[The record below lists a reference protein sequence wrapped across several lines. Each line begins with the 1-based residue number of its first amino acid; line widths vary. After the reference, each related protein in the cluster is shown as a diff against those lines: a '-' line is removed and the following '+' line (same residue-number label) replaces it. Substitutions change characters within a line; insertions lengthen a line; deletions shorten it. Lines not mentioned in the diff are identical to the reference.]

1 MDKTRLVDLKKKIL
15 IRSSMLA
22 ISSLEEIL
30 GLNDYMS
37 ADEVLLEIIKK
48 ALREFEVTLPL
59 MLEMR
64 LNKGQ
69 MKTCY
74 NMDADYGWVGSR
86 RGWYEIKSNFTLF
99 LDCIIAEDQIVLVPV
114 STPLIRYPG
123 SWPTAGEYQHVT
135 DYRRPYVFLGDFW
148 DPYECFYL
156 KGICARPII
165 PDFSA
170 DKTFNSDSKK
180 GAIYW
185 LNVEEGAQGNYF
197 MDLCMVHV
205 LDFIR
210 QLKASVQLPN
220 SPLEILSHVDIAYQE
235 LRARCDN
242 YALQSSWYGQ
252 LVL

>member
-1 MDKTRLVDLKKKIL
+1 MDKFKLTDLKKQL
-15 IRSSMLA
+15 FIRSTLMSINGLD
-22 ISSLEEIL
+22 EIL
-30 GLNDYMS
+30 SLNDS
-37 ADEVLLEIIKK
+37 LSPDEILYEIIMRG
-48 ALREFEVTLPL
+48 LREFENTNPL
-59 MLEMR
+59 ILEMK
-64 LNKGQ
+64 LNRDQ
-69 MKTCY
+69 MGTCY
-74 NMDADYGWVGSR
+74 GMEGF
-86 RGWYEIKSNFTLF
+86 YEIKSNFTLF
-99 LDCIIAEDQIVLVPV
+99 LDCMIAEDQIVLVPV
-114 STPLIRYPG
+114 STPYIRFPG

-135 DYRRPYVFLGDFW
+135 DYRRPYVFLGDWW
-148 DPYECFYL
+148 DPYQCFYL
-156 KGICARPII
+156 KGICARPVI
-165 PDFSA
+165 PDFA
-170 DKTFNSDSKK
+170 EDKSFNPNSTK

-205 LDFIR
+205 LDYIR

>member
-48 ALREFEVTLPL
+48 ALREFEITLPL
-59 MLEMR
+59 MLEMK
-64 LNKGQ
+64 LNKNQ
-69 MKTCY
+69 LKTCY
-74 NMDADYGWVGSR
+74 HLGD
-86 RGWYEIKSNFTLF
+86 GWYEIKSNFTLF
-99 LDCIIAEDQIVLVPV
+99 LDCIISEDQIVLVPV
-114 STPLIRYPG
+114 SIPMIRWGY
-123 SWPTAGEYQHVT
+123 SWPTAGEYQYIV
-135 DYRRPYVFLGDFW
+135 DYNRPYAFLGNWW
-148 DPYECFYL
+148 DPYQCFYL
-156 KGICARPII
+156 KGICARPLI
-165 PDFSA
+165 PDFA
-170 DKTFNSDSKK
+170 EDKTFNADSKK

-205 LDFIR
+205 LDYIR